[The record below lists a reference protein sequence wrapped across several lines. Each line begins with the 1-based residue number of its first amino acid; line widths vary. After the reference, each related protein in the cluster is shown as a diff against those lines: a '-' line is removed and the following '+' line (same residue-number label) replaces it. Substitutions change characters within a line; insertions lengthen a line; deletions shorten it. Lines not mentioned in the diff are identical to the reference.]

1 MRIRTIKPEFWIHEG
16 LCQCS
21 EFTRLLAIALLNWAD
36 DEGYFMAH
44 PMILKGNLFPFL
56 DDSKIIPRSLKDLS
70 RIGWIELAEDSQ
82 MRPIGRVLNFLKHQR
97 VDKGKRSL
105 IKDLWPIQDES
116 MIDPRHVEDTS
127 KEEGNGMEEEGN
139 RNKGDLDIVLP
150 FESEAFQLSWN
161 MWQEHRKEKKKK
173 LTQSTAA
180 MQLKEMKEIGE
191 ARAISMINYSIK
203 NGWTGLFEDKT
214 SFVTPIQ
221 RKPQTSDQ
229 FGI

>member
-16 LCQCS
+16 MCQCS

-56 DDSKIIPRSLKDLS
+56 DDSKMIPRSLKDLS

-82 MRPIGRVLNFLKHQR
+82 IRPIGRVLNFLKHQR
-97 VDKGKRSL
+97 VDKGKRSQ

-116 MIDPRHVEDTS
+116 NIDPRHVEDAS
-127 KEEGNGMEEEGN
+127 KEEG
-139 RNKGDLDIVLP
+139 KGIGKEKERKGSEFDLP
-150 FESEAFQLSWN
+150 FESSEFQTAWSGW
-161 MWQEHRKEKKKK
+161 ETHRAEKKKK
-173 LTQSTAA
+173 LTQSTAT
-180 MQLKEMKEIGE
+180 MQLKEMKDIGE
-191 ARAISMINYSIK
+191 ARAIAMINYSIK